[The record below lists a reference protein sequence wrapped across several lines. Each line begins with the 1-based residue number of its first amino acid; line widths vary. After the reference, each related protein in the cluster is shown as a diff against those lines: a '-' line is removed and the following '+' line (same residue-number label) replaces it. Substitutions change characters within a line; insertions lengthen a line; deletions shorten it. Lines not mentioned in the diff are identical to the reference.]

1 MKTILHATLC
11 VILFAAAVTARADGA
26 FAPGAKLQK
35 LAGDFAFTEGP
46 TCDRAGNVF
55 FVDQNNNRIMEWS
68 ADGKLSTFMQPSGY
82 ANGMY
87 FDAKGNL
94 IACADEHNQLW
105 SIAPDKTV
113 TVLITN
119 YNGKY
124 MNGPN
129 DVWVAPNGAMFITD
143 PFYRRSWWD
152 HTTMALTNEEVFYL
166 SPDRKTLTMVTDD
179 LRKPNGIAGTPDG
192 KYLYVSDI
200 GAGQTWRYDIQS
212 DGSLTN
218 KTFICRQGS
227 DGMTIDEK
235 GNLYLTGRGVTVY
248 DPTGKKIDH
257 VDVPEAWTAN
267 VCFSGPDRKT
277 LFITAS
283 KSFYCIQGQFAGG
296 NPAK

>member
-1 MKTILHATLC
+1 LGATLSA
-11 VILFAAAVTARADGA
+11 LADGVV
-26 FAPGAKLQK
+26 APGATLQK
-35 LAGDFAFTEGP
+35 LSGEFAFTEGP

-55 FVDQNNNRIMEWS
+55 FVDQNNDRIMEWS

-87 FDAKGNL
+87 FDAQGNL

-119 YNGKY
+119 YQGKY

-129 DVWVAPNGAMFITD
+129 DVWIAPNGAMFITD
-143 PFYRRSWWD
+143 PFYRRTWWD

-166 SPDRKTLTMVTDD
+166 SPDRKTLTKVTDD
-179 LRKPNGIAGTPDG
+179 LTKPNGITGTPDG
-192 KYLYVSDI
+192 KHLFVSDI
-200 GAGQTWRYDIQS
+200 QAGQTWRYDIQP

-218 KTFICRQGS
+218 KTFICHQGS

-248 DPTGKKIDH
+248 DSSGKRIDH
-257 VDVPEAWTAN
+257 IDVPEPWTAN
-267 VCFSGPDRKT
+267 VCFSGPGRKT

-283 KSFYCIQGQFAGG
+283 KSFYSIQLQYAGA
-296 NPAK
+296 NPSK